1 MVIGNKHTPMMQ
13 QYLSIKAEHPDI
25 LLFYRMG
32 DFYEL
37 FFDDAKIA
45 SKLLNISLTKRG
57 FCDGQPIPMAGIP
70 YHALENYLAKLVQLG
85 ESVAICEQVSDPAL
99 SKGPVER
106 KVMRIVT
113 PGTISEEVLL
123 PVKSDNLLAAI
134 WQESE
139 GFGYATIDISSG
151 RFKII
156 EPKDQDSMLSELY
169 KTNPAELLYPE
180 NFASLHLIE
189 NRRGIRRRPLWEF
202 EIETA
207 RQQLNLQF
215 GTKDLTGF
223 GVDQAIK
230 ALRCAGCLLQYVK
243 VTQKIAVLPHI
254 RSINLDRLEDT
265 IIMDAATYRNLEIV
279 EKISS
284 ESKNSENTLLQVLDK
299 TVTAMGSRMLKRWL
313 AMPVRDLQIINDRQD
328 SIEMLQEI
336 IADIQPVLSKIGDF
350 ERISSRLAMLNARPT
365 DFSNM
370 RNTFKQFPRLKKL
383 LAPIN
388 SKHIQKLRNQIG
400 DFSNLHDSLTK
411 AIVDNPPALIKD
423 GGVFASGYNDELD
436 ELRRMADGAYIEQ
449 LESRERKKLGI
460 EKLKIGFNRIHG
472 YYLQVS
478 RHQSHRI
485 PMTYMRRQTLKHSER
500 YIFPELKIYE
510 DKVLTAKSEAIA
522 IEKRLYDELF
532 KLCLPYTSALQLSAD
547 AMAEIDVLV
556 NLAERASTLNY
567 SRPIVSNQ
575 LGIKIKN
582 ARHPVVEQVIKE
594 PFIPNSLVLNPN
606 RTMLII
612 TGANMGGKST
622 YMRQTALIVLM
633 AYIGSYVPADYAEIG
648 TIDRIFTRIGAADD
662 LVSNR
667 STFMVEMTETANI
680 LNNATQYSLVLIDE
694 IGRGTST
701 YDGLSIA
708 WACAERLACHLKSMT
723 IFATHYFELTYLP
736 KIIEVIANVHV
747 NAIEYENAIVFM
759 HNVLEGPTNKSYGL
773 AVAAMAGIPRPVID
787 RAYQKLQ
794 ALQLQ
799 SSEYQQEAKS
809 ASLLPSPS
817 ITESK
822 NDLTSVL
829 LATINSLNPDTINPR
844 QALEWIYKLKSLV

>member
-1 MVIGNKHTPMMQ
+1 MVIGKKHTPMMQ

-37 FFDDAKIA
+37 FYDDAKLA

-57 FCDGQPIPMAGIP
+57 FYDGKPIPMAGIP
-70 YHALENYLAKLVQLG
+70 YHALENYLAKLVKLG

-113 PGTISEEVLL
+113 PGTISEEGLL
-123 PVKSDNLLAAI
+123 PGKSDNLLAAI

-156 EPKDQDSMLSELY
+156 EPKDQESMLSELY

-180 NFASLHLIE
+180 NFNSLHLIE

-243 VTQKIAVLPHI
+243 TTQKISALPHI

-265 IIMDAATYRNLEIV
+265 IIMDATTYRNLEII
-279 EKISS
+279 EKISIDS
-284 ESKNSENTLLQVLDK
+284 NKSSNNHTLSQVLDK
-299 TVTAMGSRMLKRWL
+299 TVTTMGSRMLKRWL
-313 AMPVRDLQIINDRQD
+313 AMPVRDLQIIKDRQD
-328 SIEMLQEI
+328 SIEILQEI
-336 IADIQPVLSKIGDF
+336 IADIQRILSKISDC
-350 ERISSRLAMLNARPT
+350 ERICSRLAMLNARPT
-365 DFSNM
+365 DFSNL
-370 RNTFKQFPRLKKL
+370 RNTFKEFPRLKKI

-388 SKHIQKLRNQIG
+388 SKHIQNLRNKIS
-400 DFSNLHDSLTK
+400 DFTNLHDILTK
-411 AIVDNPPALIKD
+411 AIVETPPSLIKD

-436 ELRRMADGAYIEQ
+436 ELRRISDGAYLEQ

-522 IEKRLYDELF
+522 IEKRLYKELF
-532 KLCLPYTSALQLSAD
+532 QLFLPYINTLQLSASNI
-547 AMAEIDVLV
+547 AEIDLLV
-556 NLAERASTLNY
+556 NFAERATTLNY

-582 ARHPVVEQVIKE
+582 ARHPVIEQVMKE
-594 PFIPNSLVLNPN
+594 PFIPNSLILNPN

-648 TIDRIFTRIGAADD
+648 IIDRIFTRIGAADD

-736 KIIEVIANVHV
+736 QMIEVIANVHV

-799 SSEYQQEAKS
+799 SSESQQQAKDVRF
-809 ASLLPSPS
+809 LPSPPS
-817 ITESK
+817 ITESQK
-822 NDLTSVL
+822 AL
-829 LATINSLNPDTINPR
+829 LATINSLEPDTINPR

>member
-1 MVIGNKHTPMMQ
+1 MVIGKKHTPMMQ
-13 QYLSIKAEHPDI
+13 QYLTIKAEYPDI

-37 FFDDAKIA
+37 FYDDAKRA

-57 FCDGQPIPMAGIP
+57 FCDGKPIPMAGIP
-70 YHALENYLAKLVQLG
+70 YHALDNYLAKLVQRG

-113 PGTISEEVLL
+113 PGTISEEGFL

-180 NFASLHLIE
+180 NFNSLHLIE

-243 VTQKIAVLPHI
+243 TTQKISALPHI

-265 IIMDAATYRNLEIV
+265 IIMDATTYRNLEII

-284 ESKNSENTLLQVLDK
+284 DSKNSSNNHTLLQVLDK
-299 TVTAMGSRMLKRWL
+299 NVTTMGSRMLKRWL
-313 AMPVRDLQIINDRQD
+313 AMPVRDLQIIKDRQD
-328 SIEMLQEI
+328 SIEILQEMI
-336 IADIQPVLSKIGDF
+336 TDIQLVLSKISDF
-350 ERISSRLAMLNARPT
+350 ERISSRLAMTNARPI
-365 DFSNM
+365 DFSSL
-370 RNTFKQFPRLKKL
+370 RNTFKQLPRFKKI

-388 SKHIQKLRNQIG
+388 NKHLQKLRNQISE
-400 DFSNLHDSLTK
+400 FTNLHDILTK
-411 AIVDNPPALIKD
+411 AIVENPPNLKD

-436 ELRRMADGAYIEQ
+436 ELRRISDGAYLEQ
-449 LESRERKKLGI
+449 LESTERKKLGI
-460 EKLKIGFNRIHG
+460 QKLKIGFNRIHG

-500 YIFPELKIYE
+500 YIFPELKRYE
-510 DKVLTAKSEAIA
+510 NKVLTAKSEAIA
-522 IEKRLYDELF
+522 IEKRLYQELF
-532 KLCLPYTSALQLSAD
+532 QLFLPYVMTLQLSATSI
-547 AMAEIDVLV
+547 AEIDILV
-556 NLAERASTLNY
+556 NLAERANTLNY
-567 SRPIVSNQ
+567 SRPIVNNQ

-582 ARHPVVEQVIKE
+582 ARHPVVEQVMKE
-594 PFIPNSLVLNPN
+594 PFIPNSLILNPK

-648 TIDRIFTRIGAADD
+648 IIDRIFTRIGAADD

-723 IFATHYFELTYLP
+723 ILATHYFELTYLP
-736 KIIEVIANVHV
+736 QLIEVIANVHV

-773 AVAAMAGIPRPVID
+773 AVAAMAGIPRQVID

-799 SSEYQQEAKS
+799 SSEYQQQEAKA
-809 ASLLPSPS
+809 ASFLPSPS

-822 NDLTSVL
+822 EIL
-829 LATINSLNPDTINPR
+829 LATINSINPDTINPR
-844 QALEWIYKLKSLV
+844 QALEWIYKLKTLVK